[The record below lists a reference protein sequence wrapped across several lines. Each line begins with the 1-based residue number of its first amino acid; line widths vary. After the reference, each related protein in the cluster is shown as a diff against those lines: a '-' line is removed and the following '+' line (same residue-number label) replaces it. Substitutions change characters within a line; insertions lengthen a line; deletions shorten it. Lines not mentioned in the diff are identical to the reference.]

1 MCFKSP
7 ALPATGEEGFP
18 SDISVWLPGVCV
30 EDALALLG
38 TQAAAPAGS
47 SLDRSVCPSSS
58 CPTTFSGR
66 GRLCPCSQGVRPLGT
81 VNVSAGLEGAAWWTQ
96 PWGQTWGTRAS
107 HGVKPR
113 CRHTGAQPLP
123 GK

>member
-7 ALPATGEEGFP
+7 ALPATGEEGFL

-47 SLDRSVCPSSS
+47 SLDWSVCPSSS
-58 CPTTFSGR
+58 CPHHFLREGQAVSLLPGSAPF
-66 GRLCPCSQGVRPLGT
+66 GDGKCQ
-81 VNVSAGLEGAAWWTQ
+81 VSAGLEGAVWWTQ

-107 HGVKPR
+107 
-113 CRHTGAQPLP
+113 
-123 GK
+123 